1 MCPCCR
7 SDDFT
12 KILDKRT
19 RGELLGQRVRC
30 ENRECKWKGELLD
43 LEKHISRECLY
54 APEICQYGCGKY
66 YYRYILPV
74 HEQDECPNRP
84 LHVIIESSQTNKKK
98 LTELEVKYQEQGVLL
113 SDCKTEVDTLKK
125 NMQELE
131 EKYKMRIQDNNE
143 QQQKILTMERE
154 LSVLQEQQGIYIPL
168 HIKNKL

>member
-19 RGELLGQRVRC
+19 RGELFGQTVRC

-54 APEICQYGCGKY
+54 APELCQYGCGKY
-66 YYRYILPV
+66 YYRYTLPI

-98 LTELEVKYQEQGVLL
+98 LTELEVKYQEQEVLL
-113 SDCKTEVDTLKK
+113 NEYRTEVGTLKK
-125 NMQELE
+125 NMQELK
-131 EKYKMRIQDNNE
+131 EKYKIKIREMKK
-143 QQQKILTMERE
+143 QQQNISKMEQV
-154 LSVLQEQQGIYIPL
+154 LSVSQGIYMYM
-168 HIKNKL
+168 